1 MKRSTIIGVVVV
13 TAWCA
18 GLALR
23 PPSRAQTSSAPV
35 PQPAASARFAFG
47 GNVAQ
52 VPAAFIGNLI
62 FLPVRVNQGQ
72 PSLFELDSTAP
83 LSSADPQRAAELG
96 IASLQAPVLSLSGVD
111 ISLPNL
117 GEIANNDFGARV
129 GRAYEG
135 AIGNDVFAG
144 VVMEIDYAR
153 QMVRIYDPAGYR
165 YSGAGKSFPLTFHD
179 GMPVVRAKVNVNGRK
194 SGEALFVLN
203 TALEA
208 SLVIS
213 DNFAQKHHLFS
224 SHMKTIAVGPGE
236 MNVSGNAVVARIES
250 FQIGPY
256 DIEMPLATFAQGKL
270 PGDDDKEIAGEIGG
284 AMLRRFNVIFDY
296 VRQEVIFDPN
306 GEIRSDDREDM
317 SGISIA
323 ASGPGLTT
331 FTITQVRPGTPAAA
345 AGVETGDAI
354 AGVDEEAAADMTLDA
369 LRGLF
374 RQVGHKYKL
383 LIERNG
389 KTLTIDIQMRRLL

>member
-1 MKRSTIIGVVVV
+1 MKRSTTIGIAVAV
-13 TAWCA
+13 ALCA
-18 GLALR
+18 GLAWR
-23 PPSRAQTSSAPV
+23 PASRAQTNSAATQ
-35 PQPAASARFAFG
+35 QPAASARFAFG

-52 VPAAFIGNLI
+52 VPAEFIGTLI

-72 PSLFELDSTAP
+72 PSLFQLDSTAP
-83 LSSADPQRAAELG
+83 FSSADPQRAAELG
-96 IASLQAPVLSLSGVD
+96 IADLRGPVLNLSGVD
-111 ISLPNL
+111 ISLPDL
-117 GEIANNDFGARV
+117 GAIANGDFGARV
-129 GRAYEG
+129 GRSYEG
-135 AIGNDVFAG
+135 TIGNDVFAG
-144 VVMEIDYAR
+144 VVLEIDYAR
-153 QMVRIYDPAGYR
+153 QTVRIYDPAGFR

-179 GMPVVRAKVNVNGRK
+179 GMPVVRAKVDVNGRK

-203 TALEA
+203 TATDA

-213 DNFAQKHHLFS
+213 DKFAQQHRLFS

-236 MNVSGNAVVARIES
+236 LGLGGNAVVARIES

-256 DIEMPLATFAQGKL
+256 GVQMPLATFAQGKL
-270 PGDDDKEIAGEIGG
+270 PGEDDKEIAGEIGG
-284 AMLRRFNVIFDY
+284 GMLRRFTVIFDY
-296 VRQEVIFDPN
+296 ARQQVIFDPN

-323 ASGPGLTT
+323 ASGPGLKT
-331 FTITQVRPGTPAAA
+331 FQVTQVRPGTPASG
-345 AGVETGDAI
+345 AGVQAGDVI
-354 AGVDEEAAADMTLDA
+354 AGVDQEAAADMTLDA

-389 KTLTIDIQMRRLL
+389 KTLTVNVQMRRLL